1 MAVAAVATAAA
12 DATSLSFSFF
22 FGNPALIAGFFISL
36 ICFLVSLGNLG
47 ILEIF
52 DSAIHGL
59 ASTRSL
65 K

>member
-36 ICFLVSLGNLG
+36 ICFLVSLGYLG

-52 DSAIHGL
+52 V
-59 ASTRSL
+59 
-65 K
+65 